1 MIDSLLE
8 RNLLPDPLLRFGIR
22 RLLAQ
27 RLREEDKGSAEAQRA
42 HLQALIEELRRSPI
56 AIETAAA
63 NEQHYEVPTRFYQLC
78 LGPRLKY
85 SGALWPAG
93 VTTLAEAEERML
105 ALYAERA
112 QLADGQDILE
122 LGCGWGSLSL
132 WMAEKF
138 PKARITGVSN
148 SRTQKEFIDAEAARR
163 GLKNLRI
170 ITCDMNRFEPPPS
183 ESRRRR
189 EESLTSFAASDFQP
203 APDSEQSLLT
213 SSPTGEFDR
222 VVSIEMFEHM
232 KNYQR
237 LMANVARWLRPGG
250 QLFVHIFT
258 HREFAYHFV
267 ARDETDWMARYFFT
281 GGIMPSDDLLLYF
294 QDDLRLVNHWRVN
307 GQHYEKTA
315 NAWLAN
321 MDANEPE
328 IRRIFAAT
336 YGTGNE
342 TKWWVYWRVFYMAC
356 AELWG
361 YREGNEWLVSHYL
374 FRKPA

>member
-1 MIDSLLE
+1 MIDALLE

-27 RLREEDKGSAEAQRA
+27 RLREEDKGSAEAQLA
-42 HLQALIEELRRSPI
+42 HLQALIAELRRSPI

-105 ALYAERA
+105 SLYAERA

-132 WMAEKF
+132 WMAERF
-138 PKARITGVSN
+138 PNSHITGASN

-163 GLKNLRI
+163 GLKNLHI
-170 ITCDMNRFEPPPS
+170 ITCDMNRFDIE
-183 ESRRRR
+183 
-189 EESLTSFAASDFQP
+189 A
-203 APDSEQSLLT
+203 
-213 SSPTGEFDR
+213 GGFDR

-237 LMANVARWLRPGG
+237 LLANVARWLRPGG

-258 HREFAYHFV
+258 HKEFAYHFV

-281 GGIMPSDDLLLYF
+281 GGIMPSDDLLAYF
-294 QDDLRLVNHWRVN
+294 QDDLRLMNHWRVN

-328 IRRIFAAT
+328 IRKILAAT
-336 YGTGNE
+336 YGTENE
-342 TKWWVYWRVFYMAC
+342 TKWWVYWRVFFMAC

-361 YREGNEWLVSHYL
+361 YRDGNEWLVSHYL

>member
-42 HLQALIEELRRSPI
+42 HLQALVDELRRSPI

-93 VTTLAEAEERML
+93 VATLAEAEERML
-105 ALYAERA
+105 ALYSERA

-122 LGCGWGSLSL
+122 LGCGWGSLSM

-170 ITCDMNRFEPPPS
+170 ITCDMNRFDIE
-183 ESRRRR
+183 
-189 EESLTSFAASDFQP
+189 AGA
-203 APDSEQSLLT
+203 
-213 SSPTGEFDR
+213 FDR

-237 LMANVARWLRPGG
+237 LLANVARWLRPGG

-258 HREFAYHFV
+258 HKEFAYHFV

-294 QDDLRLVNHWRVN
+294 QNAPRLVNHWRVN

-328 IRRIFAAT
+328 IRKIFAAT
-336 YGTGNE
+336 YGAGNE

-374 FRKPA
+374 FKKPE